1 MQNNYYGGYYKVG
14 QEKFVSKILA
24 AIKATE
30 LKLPMTWHFHDDVFA
45 KVRPTGQVNLKEL
58 YKERALQLR
67 EKYDYLILNYSG
79 GSDSWTILNTFLENN
94 IKLDHIFVKWP
105 KAAMDKGFYTPNT
118 NDRSAFNFASEWD
131 FTLKKDLEWLA
142 QAYPEIKI
150 EVGDWLDNLDEDYFN
165 DDLFHN
171 TVNFNFM
178 TNLLRNKYGSETEK
192 LLVDKGVSVGSIYGV
207 DKPLIMIVDKRCY
220 FYFIDSGPATCPPR
234 AENPHGTEYFYW
246 TPDMPQLAV
255 EQAYKVYQWY
265 NSNKDKRNLVLLL
278 HPDPAQRE
286 NAIMKYMEK
295 YFEESSDIIRSL
307 VYPDWNLSKFQAF
320 KPVPVPEFD
329 GKQKDYWLEVR
340 PEMID
345 MKHVWRHYWRS
356 YIDKINPIYLHV
368 NKEFKKS
375 RTRLHY
381 LGNID

>member
-1 MQNNYYGGYYKVG
+1 
-14 QEKFVSKILA
+14 
-24 AIKATE
+24 
-30 LKLPMTWHFHDDVFA
+30 
-45 KVRPTGQVNLKEL
+45 
-58 YKERALQLR
+58 
-67 EKYDYLILNYSG
+67 
-79 GSDSWTILNTFLENN
+79 
-94 IKLDHIFVKWP
+94 
-105 KAAMDKGFYTPNT
+105 
-118 NDRSAFNFASEWD
+118 
-131 FTLKKDLEWLA
+131 
-142 QAYPEIKI
+142 
-150 EVGDWLDNLDEDYFN
+150 
-165 DDLFHN
+165 
-171 TVNFNFM
+171 
-178 TNLLRNKYGSETEK
+178 
-192 LLVDKGVSVGSIYGV
+192 
-207 DKPLIMIVDKRCY
+207 
-220 FYFIDSGPATCPPR
+220 
-234 AENPHGTEYFYW
+234 
-246 TPDMPQLAV
+246 
-255 EQAYKVYQWY
+255 
-265 NSNKDKRNLVLLL
+265 L